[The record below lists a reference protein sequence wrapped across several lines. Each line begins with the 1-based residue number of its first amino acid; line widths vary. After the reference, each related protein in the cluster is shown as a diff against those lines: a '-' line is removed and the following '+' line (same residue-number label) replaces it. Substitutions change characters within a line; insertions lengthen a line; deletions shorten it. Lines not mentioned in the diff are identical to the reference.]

1 MINRLPLQFR
11 LPNGAR
17 ESEPTD
23 AEPSRWQAAA
33 EHVLHKAANCVGTYP
48 IASLATAFVGGLV
61 FGRWI
66 KGK

>member
-1 MINRLPLQFR
+1 MINRLPLEFR

-17 ESEPTD
+17 AAGQPGAEASRLRTASE
-23 AEPSRWQAAA
+23 
-33 EHVLHKAANCVGTYP
+33 HILHKAAWCVGSYP